1 MQNSRFTLLQGI
13 DTQYYFNLKAGNGEI
28 ILQSEGYVN
37 KNGALNGIK
46 SVQENSSSEERFEHR
61 VSRTEE
67 PYFVLKAK
75 NGQIIGRSEMYS
87 STASMLAGIK
97 SVMNNGQTDF
107 IEDVSE
113 DSRKHRDIPIIVNG
127 RSKEWHKKTIS
138 FEELVIL
145 AFGTISENPNTCYTV
160 TYSRG
165 NGHKPTGSLIKGE
178 VIKVKPKMIFNV
190 SATDKS

>member
-37 KNGALNGIK
+37 RNGALNGIK
-46 SVQENSSSEERFEHR
+46 SVQENSNSEARFEQR
-61 VSRTEE
+61 TSRIEE
-67 PYFVLKAK
+67 PYFVLKAQ

-107 IEDVSE
+107 IEDVSQN
-113 DSRKHRDIPIIVNG
+113 SGKHRDIPIIVNG
-127 RSKEWHKKTIS
+127 RLKDWHQKTIS
-138 FEELVIL
+138 FKELVVL
-145 AFGTISENPNTCYTV
+145 AFGIVSDNPNTCYTI

-165 NGHKPTGSLIKGE
+165 HGHKPNGSLVEGE